1 MVLFAGIDHQ
11 EVKKEAMSH
20 LSHPTK
26 LILNP
31 FNYFEWKTEISLL
44 LRTKG
49 IYQVTMG
56 TEKEPI
62 AAAEKIKYFNKLDE

>member
-11 EVKKEAMSH
+11 EVQKEAMSH

-31 FNYFEWKTEISLL
+31 FNYFEWKT
-44 LRTKG
+44 
-49 IYQVTMG
+49 
-56 TEKEPI
+56 
-62 AAAEKIKYFNKLDE
+62 